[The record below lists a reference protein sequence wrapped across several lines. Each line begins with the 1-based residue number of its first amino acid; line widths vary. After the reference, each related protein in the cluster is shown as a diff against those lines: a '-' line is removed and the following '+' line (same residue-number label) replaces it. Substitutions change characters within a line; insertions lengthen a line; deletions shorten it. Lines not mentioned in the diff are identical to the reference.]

1 MNKLFRFAKVIV
13 RSIYKPA
20 QRTLYRI
27 PQIKQVLNDDHNQK
41 YQFNTLAFQNHLQL
55 IQIQNQE
62 QIKQKLQAGL
72 SELAKINAQLLK
84 QTNYVRFAGDFS
96 PCVNPEQFVHA
107 LQFYRQGALAQFYSI
122 DDLETINSV
131 YQSDSEIEFQDSQ
144 IL

>member
-1 MNKLFRFAKVIV
+1 MNKLFRFAKVIA

-20 QRTLYRI
+20 QKSLYRI
-27 PQIKQVLNDDHNQK
+27 PQIKQVLNDDHRQK
-41 YQFNTLAFQNHLQL
+41 YQFSTMAFQNHLQM
-55 IQIQNQE
+55 IQQQNQE
-62 QIKQKLQAGL
+62 QNKQKLQVGL

-96 PCVNPEQFVHA
+96 VCVNPEQFIHA

-122 DDLETINSV
+122 DDLETIKSV
-131 YQSDSEIEFQDSQ
+131 QQSDSELEFQDSQ

>member
-1 MNKLFRFAKVIV
+1 MNKLFRFAKVIA

-20 QRTLYRI
+20 QKTLYRI
-27 PQIKQVLNDDHNQK
+27 PQIKQVLNDDHRQK
-41 YQFNTLAFQNHLQL
+41 SQFNTLAFQNHLQL
-55 IQIQNQE
+55 IQVQNQE
-62 QIKQKLQAGL
+62 QIKQKFQVGL

-96 PCVNPEQFVHA
+96 PCVNPEQFIHA
-107 LQFYRQGALAQFYSI
+107 LQIYRQGALAQFYSI

-131 YQSDSEIEFQDSQ
+131 YQSDSEFEFQDSQ